1 MGVVHRLPD
10 DLANQIA
17 AGEVVERP
25 ASVAKQLVENGLD
38 ARATRVRID
47 VEGGGVA
54 LVRVT
59 DDGAG
64 MSPEDAELAIE
75 RHATSKIAALAD
87 LARIE
92 SYGFRGEALPSIAS
106 VSRFALRTRRHDR
119 EAGIEVAIEGGV
131 VKSVKPCGVAAGTT
145 IEVRDLFF
153 NVPARRKFLRS
164 LATESAHI
172 TEVAEAAALACPDL
186 TLVLSRE
193 GRVVRE
199 WLRASGREDRV
210 KGAFGD
216 EPLSHC
222 LREPGPLRFQGFLSR
237 P

>member
-17 AGEVVERP
+17 AGEAVERP
-25 ASVAKQLVENGLD
+25 ASGAKELVENAID
-38 ARATRVRID
+38 ARATRVRVD

-54 LVRVT
+54 LVRVS
-59 DDGAG
+59 DDGSG
-64 MSPEDAELAIE
+64 MTQEDAELSIE
-75 RHATSKIAALAD
+75 RHATSKIATLPD

-106 VSRFALRTRRHDR
+106 VSRFMLRTRLQGDDS
-119 EAGIEVAIEGGV
+119 GIEVRIEGGGPR
-131 VKSVKPCGVAAGTT
+131 SVKPCGGAAGTT
-145 IEVRDLFF
+145 VEVRDLFF

-172 TEVAEAAALACPDL
+172 TEVAEAAALACPEL

-199 WLRASGREDRV
+199 WL
-210 KGAFGD
+210 
-216 EPLSHC
+216 
-222 LREPGPLRFQGFLSR
+222 
-237 P
+237 